1 MMSDRER
8 EQELLKQN
16 VLSRMKRVEGQ
27 VRGIQRMIEEGKEC
41 KDILVQVRA
50 VRSAL
55 RSASG
60 QILKRYLLKCHEEA
74 RAGKTE
80 EESRESME
88 KLVKVMVDFLDG

>member
-1 MMSDRER
+1 MSDAMQ

-16 VLSRMKRVEGQ
+16 VLSRMRRVEGQ

-74 RAGKTE
+74 KAGRSDE
-80 EESRESME
+80 EARESMDR
-88 KLVKVMVDFLDG
+88 LMKVMVDFLDG

>member
-1 MMSDRER
+1 
-8 EQELLKQN
+8 
-16 VLSRMKRVEGQ
+16 
-27 VRGIQRMIEEGKEC
+27 MIEEGKEC

-74 RAGKTE
+74 KAGRSDE
-80 EESRESME
+80 EARESMDR
-88 KLVKVMVDFLDG
+88 LMKVMVDFLDG

>member
-1 MMSDRER
+1 MMSDAMQ

-16 VLSRMKRVEGQ
+16 VLSRMRRVEGQ

-74 RAGKTE
+74 KAGRSDE
-80 EESRESME
+80 EARESMDR
-88 KLVKVMVDFLDG
+88 LMKVMVDFLDG